1 MMSPGDLILCSV
13 FALTLPAGQLMFKW
27 AALGRDSDRPAVGLA
42 MLANP
47 RLILA
52 GVWYGF
58 TALFWFYVLTRVAF
72 TRAYPFAIA
81 GSALVPVLARLVFK
95 EPLTRAMIGGYVLVF
110 AGLALVVWGRV

>member
-1 MMSPGDLILCSV
+1 MSLADILLCSV

-27 AALGRDSDRPAVGLA
+27 AALGRDVARPAVGLA

-47 RLILA
+47 RLMLA

-72 TRAYPFAIA
+72 TLAYPFAIA

-95 EPLTRAMIGGYVLVF
+95 EPLSRVMLGGYVLVF
-110 AGLALVVWGRV
+110 TGLALVVWGKV

>member
-1 MMSPGDLILCSV
+1 MSLADILLCSV

-27 AALGRDSDRPAVGLA
+27 AALGRDVARPVVGLA

-47 RLILA
+47 RLMLA

-95 EPLTRAMIGGYVLVF
+95 EPLSRAMLGGYVLVF
-110 AGLALVVWGRV
+110 TGLALVVWGKV

>member
-1 MMSPGDLILCSV
+1 MSLADILLCSV

-27 AALGRDSDRPAVGLA
+27 AALGRNVERPAVGLA
-42 MLANP
+42 MVTNP

-95 EPLTRAMIGGYVLVF
+95 EPLTRAMLGGYVLVF
-110 AGLALVVWGRV
+110 SGLALVVWGRL

>member
-1 MMSPGDLILCSV
+1 MSLADVILCSV

-27 AALGRDSDRPAVGLA
+27 AAMGRDPDRPALGLA
-42 MLANP
+42 MLTNP
-47 RLILA
+47 RLIMA

-72 TRAYPFAIA
+72 TLAYPFAIA

-95 EPLTRAMIGGYVLVF
+95 EPLTRAMLGGYALVF